1 MPKVQ
6 VHMPQGQ
13 HLRSKI
19 NALSMPQVDV
29 LIDETYAF
37 DPTSYNFQTFLNTFG
52 LTGQEPYPF
61 LQTRRV
67 YR

>member
-1 MPKVQ
+1 M
-6 VHMPQGQ
+6 
-13 HLRSKI
+13 
-19 NALSMPQVDV
+19 

-37 DPTSYNFQTFLNTFG
+37 NPTSYDYQTFLNTFG

-67 YR
+67 YRQAGSRALHAAWPWAKRR